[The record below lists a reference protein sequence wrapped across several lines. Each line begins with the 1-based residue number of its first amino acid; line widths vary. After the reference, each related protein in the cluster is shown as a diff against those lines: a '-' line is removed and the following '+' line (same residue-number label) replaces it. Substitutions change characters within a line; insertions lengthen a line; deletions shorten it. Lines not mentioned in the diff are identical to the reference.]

1 MQVQSLAVN
10 SILLSVKWL
19 LIQPMVCPVL
29 FKSKEAKDVSSEVD
43 CFIGYLVLVH
53 CFNAKTPYTTL
64 ALSLLAHI
72 RAANQRYSSYSPNAF
87 RSLDSL
93 QAKILFYH
101 YLTAPRDRA
110 ILLAQHKTA
119 SLRNDRDTQA
129 VLLNTLLRSLIDANE
144 YQLADKLVNKTTFPA
159 SAGSNQ
165 WARYLYYC
173 GRIQAIQL
181 DYTASYAHLTN
192 ALRKALTTRATAGFQ
207 QAVYKVAV
215 IVQLLM
221 GEIPERG
228 IFRQPML
235 KKALAP
241 YLEITSGLF
250 LFL

>member
-1 MQVQSLAVN
+1 M
-10 SILLSVKWL
+10 
-19 LIQPMVCPVL
+19 
-29 FKSKEAKDVSSEVD
+29 
-43 CFIGYLVLVH
+43 LVARL
-53 CFNAKTPYTTL
+53 T
-64 ALSLLAHI
+64 ALSDTSFLSIVLMLKLPTP
-72 RAANQRYSSYSPNAF
+72 RLPLPFSPTSALRINGIPTLNP

-144 YQLADKLVNKTTFPA
+144 YQLADKLVNKTSFPA

-241 YLEITSGLF
+241 YLEITSGLSF
-250 LFL
+250 LFS